1 MNNKLSFILKP
12 TIDINVVREI
22 LKKEQQDYSEI
33 IDSYEKYN
41 NLKTEFSAKW
51 NSLLNEP
58 HYKFTEEVDGIK
70 IKTFNSSIAIATAPN
85 IEYAEVL
92 VDLLNMSY
100 REGAKEMIE
109 IVMQKFS

>member
-1 MNNKLSFILKP
+1 MNNKLAFIEKP
-12 TIDINVVREI
+12 KIDINTVREI

-41 NLKTEFSAKW
+41 NLKMEFSAKW
-51 NSLLNEP
+51 NSLLNEE
-58 HYKFTEEVDGIK
+58 HYSFSEEEDQIRIK
-70 IKTFNSSIAIATAPN
+70 SLNTKIAIAPN
-85 IEYAEVL
+85 KEYAEIL
-92 VDLLNMSY
+92 VDLLNMSF